1 MKSNKVYLF
10 IEVSQCQ
17 VPYLQSSILLAQEGF
32 LPIGAVFSTSRET
45 KRGSGYSLY
54 QLFPR
59 IFSLK

>member
-17 VPYLQSSILLAQEGF
+17 VPYLQSSILLAQEGS

-45 KRGSGYSLY
+45 KEAQGI
-54 QLFPR
+54 LFVPAVSQ
-59 IFSLK
+59 ITLV